1 MIEGSDR
8 GKGGLEHPLQA
19 LAGRPANMLY
29 PLVTEIRK
37 RKGLSPE
44 PPNPAEFI
52 DKE

>member
-1 MIEGSDR
+1 LR
-8 GKGGLEHPLQA
+8 GATAGKACLDTHFKLRQA
-19 LAGRPANMLY
+19 VPTNTLY

>member
-1 MIEGSDR
+1 MIEESDR
-8 GKGGLEHPLQA
+8 RNGRPEHPLQA
-19 LAGRPANMLY
+19 LAGRPANMPY

>member
-1 MIEGSDR
+1 MIEESDR
-8 GKGGLEHPLQA
+8 RKGRPEHSLQA